1 MSVTEWIDQAMTGL
15 GQGCIVVV
23 EKTEANLRWA
33 NNALTT
39 NGQTRNRVAT
49 VVVYRDEDEVVE
61 SAPIDSAADLAA
73 LVAKAGGSGGKQ

>member
-39 NGQTRNRVAT
+39 NGQTRLPPLRPVSTPGA
-49 VVVYRDEDEVVE
+49 VSSSR
-61 SAPIDSAADLAA
+61 ARR
-73 LVAKAGGSGGKQ
+73 